1 MVAFAM
7 SLKRALGPFDATMI
21 VIGGIIGTGIFV
33 NPYIVARALDSP
45 PLVLGAW
52 AVGGLAAIIGAL
64 AYAELGQQQPE
75 AGGPY
80 VYLRD
85 AWHPI
90 AGFMYGWALLLMI
103 ETGAMAA
110 VALNFARYA
119 LRLTDQPETPS
130 TLVIIAAAAIVLLTF
145 VNYIGVKPGSR
156 VVNVSV
162 ILKVAALAVLIAF
175 AWWGGQSA
183 PNWWSE
189 TRTDET
195 PSGLLAFGAAL
206 IPILFTYGGW
216 QKANTVAEELR
227 DPQKDM
233 PRSLIIGTLVVI
245 VIYLLANIAYL
256 RSLGL
261 LGLAAT
267 ETPAAS
273 VAGIWLGANGA
284 RFISATIA
292 ISTFGFLNLSIMA
305 SPRVYFAMA
314 RDGVFFASLAR
325 LHPRFQTPG
334 LAIVLQSG
342 WALVLLFTGKYE
354 DLLNTVVFA
363 DFTFFGLTVAGLF
376 RLRARFADRVGF
388 RTPGY
393 PWLPALFVLVSMAV
407 VLSVVRTAPE
417 RSAIGVFLFALGI
430 PVYYRVKSKR
440 SAKGASIEPE

>member
-1 MVAFAM
+1 M
-7 SLKRALGPFDATMI
+7 SLRRALGPFDATMV

-33 NPYIVARALDSP
+33 NPYIVARALDST

-52 AVGGLAAIIGAL
+52 VAGGLIAIIGAL
-64 AYAELGQQQPE
+64 SYAELGQQQPQ

-119 LRLTDQPETPS
+119 LRLTDQPETRL
-130 TLVIIAAAAIVLLTF
+130 TLVVIAAAAIVLLTF
-145 VNYIGVKPGSR
+145 VNYIGVTPGSR
-156 VVNVSV
+156 VVNASV
-162 ILKVAALAVLIAF
+162 ILKVAALVVLIVF
-175 AWWGGQSA
+175 AWLGGHA
-183 PNWWSE
+183 VTNWWAE
-189 TRTDET
+189 TRTDNT
-195 PSGLLAFGAAL
+195 PSGVLAFGAAL

-227 DPQKDM
+227 DPQRDM
-233 PRSLIIGTLVVI
+233 PRSLIIGTLLVI
-245 VIYLLANIAYL
+245 AIYLLANVAYL
-256 RSLGL
+256 RTLGL
-261 LGLAAT
+261 AGLAAT

-292 ISTFGFLNLSIMA
+292 VSTFGFLNLSILA

-314 RDGVFFASLAR
+314 RDGAFFPALAK

-334 LAIVLQSG
+334 LAILLQSG

-363 DFTFFGLTVAGLF
+363 DWVFFGMTVAGLF
-376 RLRARFADRVGF
+376 LLRRRFAGRVGF

-393 PWLPALFVLVSMAV
+393 PWLPGAFVLVAMAV
-407 VLSVVRTAPE
+407 VLSVIHTAPQ
-417 RSAIGVFLFALGI
+417 RSAIGAGLFALGV
-430 PVYYRVKSKR
+430 PVYYWFKSRK
-440 SAKGASIEPE
+440 

>member
-1 MVAFAM
+1 M
-7 SLKRALGPFDATMI
+7 SLKRALGPFDATM
-21 VIGGIIGTGIFV
+21 VVVGGIIGTGIFV
-33 NPYIVARALDSP
+33 NPYIVARALDST

-52 AVGGLAAIIGAL
+52 IAGGVVAIVGAL
-64 AYAELGQQQPE
+64 AYAELGQQQPQ

-119 LRLTDQPETPS
+119 LRLVDQPETGPAVVV
-130 TLVIIAAAAIVLLTF
+130 LAAGAIVLLTII
-145 VNYIGVKPGSR
+145 NYVGVRPGAH
-156 VVNVSV
+156 VVNASV
-162 ILKVAALAVLIAF
+162 LLKLAALVVLIGFAF
-175 AWWGGQSA
+175 WGGASS
-183 PNWWSE
+183 NWWTE

-195 PSGLLAFGAAL
+195 PSGVLAFGAAL

-227 DPQKDM
+227 DPQRDM
-233 PRSLIIGTLVVI
+233 PRSLIVGTLLVI
-245 VIYLLANIAYL
+245 AIYVLANIAYL
-256 RSLGL
+256 RTLGL

-273 VAGIWLGANGA
+273 VAGLWLGAGGA

-292 ISTFGFLNLSIMA
+292 ISTFGFLNLSILA

-314 RDGVFFASLAR
+314 RDGAFLPALAR

-334 LAIVLQSG
+334 LAILLQSG
-342 WALVLLFTGKYE
+342 WALILLFTGKYE

-363 DFTFFGLTVAGLF
+363 DWVFFGMTVAGLF
-376 RLRARFADRVGF
+376 RLRRRFAARVGF

-393 PWLPALFVLVSMAV
+393 PWLPGAFVLVAVVV
-407 VLSVVRTAPE
+407 VLSVIRTAPM
-417 RSAIGVFLFALGI
+417 RSAMGAGLFALGV
-430 PVYYRVKSKR
+430 PVYHWFKSKEKDP
-440 SAKGASIEPE
+440 A